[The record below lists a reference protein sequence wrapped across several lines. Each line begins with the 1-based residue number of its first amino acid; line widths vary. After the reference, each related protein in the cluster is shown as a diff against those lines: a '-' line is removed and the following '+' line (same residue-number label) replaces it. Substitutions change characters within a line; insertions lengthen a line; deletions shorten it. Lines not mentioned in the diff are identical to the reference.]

1 MNRTISL
8 LTATALI
15 TSFAA
20 ADASFA
26 ASKKSKAPANQ
37 AENCLGGGCVG
48 VNPDRVRPDY
58 YSSYYK
64 RSTKTKKTSGDK

>member
-1 MNRTISL
+1 MYRTICL
-8 LTATALI
+8 LAATALI

-20 ADASFA
+20 ADVSFA
-26 ASKKSKAPANQ
+26 ASKKSNATARQ
-37 AENCLGGGCVG
+37 AENCLGAGCVG
-48 VNPDRVRPDY
+48 ANPDRVRPDY